1 MQIDIKNRLQKFWE
15 TNEIYKWDKNEGNN
29 FVIDTPPP
37 TVSGTLHMGHI
48 FSYTHTDIIARYQRM
63 CGKNVFYPIGF
74 DDNGLPTER
83 LVEKQKKIKANQFS
97 REEFR
102 QICREVI
109 KTEELKFKD
118 LMQTMGYSFDWSQS
132 YTTISPHVMKLSQ
145 MSFLDLYAKNQVYRK
160 NQPIFWDPVD
170 QTVLAQSE
178 LDDHDKDSFMH
189 EMSFAI
195 DGGGHIYIATTRPEL
210 LAACVAVFVHPSDE
224 RYKSFVGKYAITP
237 LFETKVKIIADENVL
252 QEKGTGAV
260 MCCTFGDTT
269 DVLWWKKY
277 GLATRIILDK
287 RGRMDDIEFDKSS
300 SQNPN
305 KANSYYEQIKGLK
318 VVEARE
324 KIIEILK
331 EVVEVKSAPITHTVK
346 CAERSKAPIE
356 LLMMPQW
363 FIKTIEHKDKML
375 ELSKKLQW
383 RPAFMQNRLE
393 NWINAVSADWCIS
406 RQRFFGV
413 PFPVW
418 YSKRDGEVGKVI
430 LPDIKDLPLD
440 PMEVLPR
447 GYSADEVVAEVD
459 IMDTWATS
467 CICPQI
473 NSHGIADQ
481 YMIDKKRHKNLFPA
495 DLRPQGHDIIR
506 TWAFGTILKSYLHE
520 EKLPWS
526 NIMISGWCLAED
538 KTKMS
543 KSKGNIIDP
552 LNIIKQHDVDAVR
565 YWAASG
571 SLGYDTSYNQEVCL
585 QGKKLITKLKN
596 AAKFCMLHIDKRE
609 SITSTLEEE
618 IEAKKIWATSDLWL
632 IALLNQV
639 IQRAS
644 NSLNE
649 YDYARAKDV
658 IEKFFW
664 SEFCDTYL
672 EVVKRRVYNDEDKP
686 GQLSAVLTLHH
697 AFKNLLALFAPFI
710 PYATEEIYLDI
721 LRLEGSIHQK
731 GSWPKFKFSLEE
743 YIEYTDLILPL
754 LEEVRKAKSQRQL
767 AMNAPVKLLQ
777 IRSKQNKLPQDL
789 VQDLLNVTASEK
801 IELVNSLEKLVEFNV
816 IF

>member
-1 MQIDIKNRLQKFWE
+1 MQIDIKRRLQTFWE
-15 TNEIYKWDKNEGNN
+15 ENEIYKWQKDEGNN

-83 LVEKQKKIKANQFS
+83 LVEKKRKIKANQFS

-109 KTEELKFKD
+109 KTEEVKFREV
-118 LMQTMGYSFDWSQS
+118 LQTMGYSFDWSQS

-189 EMSFAI
+189 QLPFAI
-195 DGGGHIYIATTRPEL
+195 DGEGQIHIATTRPEL
-210 LAACVAVFVHPSDE
+210 LGACVAVFVHPSDD

-252 QEKGTGAV
+252 PEKGTGVV

-277 GLATRIILDK
+277 NLATRIILDK
-287 RGRMDDIEFDKSS
+287 QGQMDAIEFDQSS
-300 SQNPN
+300 SQNPQ
-305 KANSYYEQIKGLK
+305 KANSYYEKIKGLK
-318 VVEARE
+318 VAEARE

-331 EVVEVKSAPITHTVK
+331 EVVEVSSTPIAHTVK

-363 FIKTIEHKDKML
+363 FIKTMEHKDKML
-375 ELSKKLQW
+375 ELSKHLQW

-418 YSKRDGEVGKVI
+418 YSKRQGEEGKVI
-430 LPDIKDLPLD
+430 LPDIADLPLD
-440 PMEVLPR
+440 PMEVLPK
-447 GYSADEVVAEVD
+447 GYSADEVIPEVD

-473 NSHGIADQ
+473 NSHGIAGDLA
-481 YMIDKKRHKNLFPA
+481 IDEKRHKSLFPA

-520 EKLPWS
+520 GKLPWS

-585 QGKKLITKLKN
+585 QGKKLTTKLKN
-596 AAKFCMLHIDKRE
+596 AAKFCMLHIGKLDV
-609 SITSTLEEE
+609 ITSTLEED
-618 IEAKKIWATSDLWL
+618 IKDKRIWSTSDLWL
-632 IALLNQV
+632 IAELNEV
-639 IQRAS
+639 IQKAS
-644 NSLNE
+644 NFLNE
-649 YDYARAKDV
+649 YDYARAKDI
-658 IEKFFW
+658 IERFFW
-664 SEFCDTYL
+664 REFCDTYL
-672 EVVKRRVYNDEDKP
+672 EVVKRRVYNDENKSA
-686 GQLSAVLTLHH
+686 QLSAVLTLHH
-697 AFKNLLALFAPFI
+697 AFKNLLSLFAPFI
-710 PYATEEIYLDI
+710 PYVTEEIYLDI
-721 LRLEGSIHQK
+721 LGLKGSVHQK
-731 GSWPKFKFSLEE
+731 GAWPKYNVSLEG
-743 YIEYTDLILPL
+743 YKEYTDLILPL
-754 LEEVRKAKSQRQL
+754 LEEVRKAKTQRQL
-767 AMNAPVKLLQ
+767 SMNAPVKMLQ
-777 IRSKQNKLPQDL
+777 IRSKKFKLSQDL
-789 VQDLLNVTASEK
+789 IQDLLNVTASEK
-801 IELVNSLEKLVEFNV
+801 IDLVDNSDNLIEFNIV
-816 IF
+816 F

>member
-1 MQIDIKNRLQKFWE
+1 MQIDIKKRLQKFWGE
-15 TNEIYKWDKNEGNN
+15 NEIYKWDENESNN

-83 LVEKQKKIKANQFS
+83 LVEKQKKIKANHFS

-109 KTEELKFKD
+109 KEEEVKFKD

-145 MSFLDLYAKNQVYRK
+145 MSFLDLYKKGQVYRK

-189 EMSFAI
+189 EMPFAI
-195 DGGGHIYIATTRPEL
+195 DGGGDIFIATTRPEL
-210 LAACVAVFVHPSDE
+210 LGACVAVFVHPDDE

-252 QEKGTGAV
+252 PEKGTGIV

-277 GLATRIILDK
+277 NLVTRIILDR
-287 RGRMDDIEFDKSS
+287 RGRMDDVEFDASS
-300 SQNPN
+300 SQNPER
-305 KANSYYEQIKGLK
+305 ANSYYAKIKGLK

-331 EVVEVKSAPITHTVK
+331 EVVEVKSVSITHTVK

-375 ELSKKLQW
+375 ELSQQLQW

-393 NWINAVSADWCIS
+393 NWINAVSSDWCIS

-418 YSKRDGEVGKVI
+418 YSKRPGEEGKVI

-440 PMEVLPR
+440 PMEVLPK
-447 GYSADEVVAEVD
+447 GYSSDEVVAEVD

-473 NSHGIADQ
+473 NSHGIADE
-481 YMIDKKRHKNLFPA
+481 YMIDVKRHKIYF
-495 DLRPQGHDIIR
+495 QQIYV
-506 TWAFGTILKSYLHE
+506 LKG
-520 EKLPWS
+520 
-526 NIMISGWCLAED
+526 MI
-538 KTKMS
+538 
-543 KSKGNIIDP
+543 
-552 LNIIKQHDVDAVR
+552 
-565 YWAASG
+565 
-571 SLGYDTSYNQEVCL
+571 
-585 QGKKLITKLKN
+585 
-596 AAKFCMLHIDKRE
+596 
-609 SITSTLEEE
+609 
-618 IEAKKIWATSDLWL
+618 
-632 IALLNQV
+632 
-639 IQRAS
+639 
-644 NSLNE
+644 
-649 YDYARAKDV
+649 
-658 IEKFFW
+658 
-664 SEFCDTYL
+664 
-672 EVVKRRVYNDEDKP
+672 
-686 GQLSAVLTLHH
+686 
-697 AFKNLLALFAPFI
+697 
-710 PYATEEIYLDI
+710 
-721 LRLEGSIHQK
+721 
-731 GSWPKFKFSLEE
+731 
-743 YIEYTDLILPL
+743 
-754 LEEVRKAKSQRQL
+754 
-767 AMNAPVKLLQ
+767 
-777 IRSKQNKLPQDL
+777 
-789 VQDLLNVTASEK
+789 
-801 IELVNSLEKLVEFNV
+801 
-816 IF
+816 